1 LGRKVFAPGEV
12 LTATNVQ
19 NYLMDQ
25 AVQVYAGTAA
35 RGSAIGSATTEGMIS
50 WLADTD
56 QLQVAT
62 GTATWADVSFVQSP
76 NAIINGGFDIWQ
88 RGTSFSS
95 QGTIALGYSA
105 DRCHFYR
112 DTGSTGATL
121 SRQTSTLQGFQFAAR
136 IQRDSGNTLT
146 TGMNIRQTVET
157 SNSIRFA
164 GQSVTFSFF
173 ARAGANYSATS
184 QALNVVLATGTGV
197 DQAIYSFTGYNEII
211 NTSATLTTS
220 WQRFTFTAPVGTSV
234 TEIGF
239 TIKATPTGTAGANDW
254 FEITGVQLE
263 AGSVA
268 TSFRR
273 NAPSIQGEL
282 AACQRYYFR
291 DTATSS
297 AFTWLSNTGIASS
310 TTNVIMPLR
319 TPVPLRIEATSVEFG
334 SLTLSDTV
342 SNIAVTSLTLDA
354 NRTNNTS
361 VLSVNV
367 ASGLTQFRNYIIRSN
382 NSTAGYIGVSAEL

>member
-1 LGRKVFAPGEV
+1 LASGGTGA
-12 LTATNVQ
+12 ATV
-19 NYLMDQ
+19 
-25 AVQVYAGTAA
+25 AGAQTN
-35 RGSAIGSATTEGMIS
+35 
-50 WLADTD
+50 
-56 QLQVAT
+56 LQIPL
-62 GTATWADVSFVQSP
+62 SP
-76 NAIINGGFDIWQ
+76 NYIINGAFDIWQ

-95 QGTIALGYSA
+95 QGAIALGYSA
-105 DRCHFYR
+105 DRYHFYR

-220 WQRFTFTAPVGTSV
+220 WQRFIFTAPVGTSV

-282 AACQRYYFR
+282 AACQRYYVRF
-291 DTATSS
+291 TGPANATRL
-297 AFTWLSNTGIASS
+297 AAGIQVS
-310 TTNVIMPLR
+310 TTAADVM
-319 TPVPLRIEATSVEFG
+319 VPLPVEMRVVPTAVDSSNIQWTDSVTYNAAL
-334 SLTLSDTV
+334 STLTLQYSGG
-342 SNIAVTSLTLDA
+342 SNKNANLILGFAAVGA
-354 NRTNNTS
+354 GNRP
-361 VLSVNV
+361 
-367 ASGLTQFRNYIIRSN
+367 
-382 NSTAGYIGVSAEL
+382 GYISASAANGYLGFSAEL